1 MEVRQDASVET
12 SSEAKEMPAD
22 ASAPSSESR
31 ESAGANNAASADE
44 NSLRTIAL
52 VIYGCMALGIFTG
65 GLTSIVAVIL
75 AYVKR
80 GDATGTIYQ
89 GHMTWVISTFW
100 VGLAVSILGMM
111 TMIIGVGLFIIIRP
125 EERTVGNECVSTCIS
140 RWSPD

>member
-1 MEVRQDASVET
+1 MEVRQDANVET

-52 VIYGCMALGIFTG
+52 VIYGCMALGIFTR

-75 AYVKR
+75 ASARK
-80 GDATGTIYQ
+80 
-89 GHMTWVISTFW
+89 STRLNSSHYCAPIMPPFA
-100 VGLAVSILGMM
+100 LKQD
-111 TMIIGVGLFIIIRP
+111 T
-125 EERTVGNECVSTCIS
+125 
-140 RWSPD
+140 